1 MGAGAAEHPHRGRFP
16 SDGALVDPGHPGDLR
31 PCHQRRLRPV
41 VRRYPGRPAMSD
53 DENDLEEW
61 VLPPQQRHGTFLV
74 FDFEGAHE
82 RVSETLEL
90 IAAWLR
96 GCAEYQLEQIAVSTD
111 EVGWSVLSVTVQEL
125 MPGDLMQ
132 A

>member
-1 MGAGAAEHPHRGRFP
+1 
-16 SDGALVDPGHPGDLR
+16 
-31 PCHQRRLRPV
+31 
-41 VRRYPGRPAMSD
+41 MSD
-53 DENDLEEW
+53 DENDIEEW
-61 VLPPQQRHGTFLV
+61 VLPPQRRHGTFLV

-82 RVSETLEL
+82 RVSEMLEL

-111 EVGWSVLSVTVQEL
+111 EDGWSVPSVTVQEL

-132 A
+132 ALTAAGHPDLAAGVAELIKQHGVREGMRRLGLAYQ